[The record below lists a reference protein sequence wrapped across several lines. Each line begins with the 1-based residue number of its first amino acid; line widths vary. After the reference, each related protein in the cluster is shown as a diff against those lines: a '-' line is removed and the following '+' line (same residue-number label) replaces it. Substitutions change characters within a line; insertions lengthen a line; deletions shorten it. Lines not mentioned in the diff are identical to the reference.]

1 MAGATK
7 SAAFMANTAKMG
19 ASIRAASISM
29 PWKKSVQ
36 QTALKPPRKTY
47 SRMMMVATIMAVLFS
62 TPRTV
67 LNRVPQAE
75 MLEAEY
81 TQ

>member
-1 MAGATK
+1 
-7 SAAFMANTAKMG
+7 
-19 ASIRAASISM
+19 
-29 PWKKSVQ
+29 
-36 QTALKPPRKTY
+36 
-47 SRMMMVATIMAVLFS
+47 MVATIMAVLFS

-75 MLEAEY
+75 MLEADY